1 MNPTTN
7 RNMRF
12 LPALALLALALILA
26 AGLSPTARAAD
37 FTAANEA
44 ELAAAIT
51 AANAAGA
58 GDHTIALTANISLT
72 APLPALHNPT
82 ATGITLSLIHIFTA
96 LARRIHESVSAQTD
110 CGGLLLRVN
119 RSA

>member
-82 ATGITLSLIHIFTA
+82 ATGITLDGAGHTLDAAGVGTALALSLIHI
-96 LARRIHESVSAQTD
+96 
-110 CGGLLLRVN
+110 
-119 RSA
+119 